1 MSARGKDA
9 RGMRRRR
16 ERVEAS
22 SIARARRPRVV
33 VRGAPRGVRARRRR
47 RERRARISAARRERV
62 ATTDAPPRRTR
73 RARRAR
79 KRTTSDA
86 WGALSSEDQDG
97 CGANERGS
105 KHVSIVALDEK
116 AVSVPATQKF
126 KTGTRY
132 VILFV
137 HSRSLVPR
145 LQIGR
150 NANCHFERDNAC
162 RSLLVREDANGVR
175 PRAARAPVLP
185 GAFDPAR
192 CVAARSRARAPPS
205 APRAPRARFSSV
217 SPLALGVARARPTV
231 AKKTHRSP
239 RGNNNWPD
247 GGWHRVCDRP

>member
-1 MSARGKDA
+1 MRGGCDDDA
-9 RGMRRRR
+9 SGWRRRR
-16 ERVEAS
+16 SRG
-22 SIARARRPRVV
+22 RV
-33 VRGAPRGVRARRRR
+33 VRGSSFAAHLAEFGRGGGGASDARASPRRGA
-47 RERRARISAARRERV
+47 SASR
-62 ATTDAPPRRTR
+62 RRTR
-73 RARRAR
+73 RR
-79 KRTTSDA
+79 
-86 WGALSSEDQDG
+86 G
-97 CGANERGS
+97 ERGARGERGRGRR
-105 KHVSIVALDEK
+105 HPTRGAVSSDPTERTNVKTTGKQMLRLDRRALDEK

-132 VILFV
+132 VCFFV

-192 CVAARSRARAPPS
+192 YVAARSRARAPPS